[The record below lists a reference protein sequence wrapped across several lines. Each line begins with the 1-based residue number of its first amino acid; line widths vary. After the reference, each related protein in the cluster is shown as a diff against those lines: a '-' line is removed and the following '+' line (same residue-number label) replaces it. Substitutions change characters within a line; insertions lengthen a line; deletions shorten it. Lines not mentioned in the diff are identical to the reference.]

1 MGTASLSVSDRKG
14 WCRMYFAGFET
25 VVSLLGIASTLMGIL
40 VTVVSIVITVV
51 VCTHPKNKK

>member
-1 MGTASLSVSDRKG
+1 
-14 WCRMYFAGFET
+14 MYFTELET

>member
-1 MGTASLSVSDRKG
+1 
-14 WCRMYFAGFET
+14 MYFAGLET

-51 VCTHPKNKK
+51 VCTHQKIKNELIVCGNQLGNYQD